1 MMIDTTDLTSY
12 YPGYDEY
19 VESKEITKECDCSD
33 EYYDEFMIKGGCEIM
48 HREIIKIDET
58 ELTVKQME
66 KLVDYVWQGDY
77 LIPLEMIEG
86 E

>member
-1 MMIDTTDLTSY
+1 MIDTTELSSY
-12 YPGYDEY
+12 CPGYDEFI
-19 VESKEITKECDCSD
+19 EPREIAKEYDYSD
-33 EYYDEFMIKGGCEIM
+33 EYHDEFMIKGGCEIM
-48 HREIIKIDET
+48 HREIIKIDEA

-77 LIPLEMIEG
+77 LIPIEMIGG

>member
-19 VESKEITKECDCSD
+19 VESKEITKECDYSD
-33 EYYDEFMIKGGCEIM
+33 EYHDEFMIKGGCEIM

-77 LIPLEMIEG
+77 LIPIEMIGG